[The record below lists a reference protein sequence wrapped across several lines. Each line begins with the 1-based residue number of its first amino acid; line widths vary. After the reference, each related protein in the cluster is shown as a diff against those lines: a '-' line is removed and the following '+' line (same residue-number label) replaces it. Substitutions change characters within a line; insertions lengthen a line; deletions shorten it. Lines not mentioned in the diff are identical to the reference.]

1 MFNIECVDNKK
12 KQKTEKK
19 GSLERKKN
27 RKKKKRKS
35 KGKKKKRAD
44 RRLCYA
50 GQSKAP
56 LELHKGPHQF
66 SECIFFF
73 FLTSQNQASEKKKKR
88 ANGQKN
94 CRVQRHNA
102 LPEVKQTKDLC
113 EGAQ

>member
-1 MFNIECVDNKK
+1 MCRQ
-12 KQKTEKK
+12 QKEAENREEGKFGTEEKPK
-19 GSLERKKN
+19 EKN
-27 RKKKKRKS
+27 EKAKAKKKKR
-35 KGKKKKRAD
+35 RAD

-56 LELHKGPHQF
+56 LELHKGPYQF

-73 FLTSQNQASEKKKKR
+73 FFDFAKSSQREKKKKR